1 MAQTP
6 LEFITGQV
14 MGFVFASAANGT
26 VFEAW
31 KGARGVGFRELPNS
45 FYAIFA
51 DSGANKTQALN
62 YLRSEFEAAEL
73 VFKQASVVTNFTIEG
88 LRGAMADN
96 DGNATVL
103 VDEAKQFF
111 ASMLQYAGKGSD
123 AVEKFMELLGGVAQ
137 KTVRVN
143 AGGGTSES
151 GTKVADGNSE
161 DGDTSDSAGE
171 EEEPSHSKTI
181 AVSKP
186 HLNVITGT
194 HPHNAVKRRRR

>member
-73 VFKQASVVTNFTIEG
+73 VFKQASVVTN
-88 LRGAMADN
+88 
-96 DGNATVL
+96 
-103 VDEAKQFF
+103 
-111 ASMLQYAGKGSD
+111 
-123 AVEKFMELLGGVAQ
+123 
-137 KTVRVN
+137 
-143 AGGGTSES
+143 
-151 GTKVADGNSE
+151 
-161 DGDTSDSAGE
+161 
-171 EEEPSHSKTI
+171 
-181 AVSKP
+181 
-186 HLNVITGT
+186 
-194 HPHNAVKRRRR
+194 